1 MTNWSDQT
9 TLSEAAGPV
18 IEAYVDGS
26 CLNNGN
32 PDAVAAVGGVIQSDE
47 GRDPTEIHGQV
58 GLDTRATS
66 NLAEY
71 LAVIA
76 ALDRI
81 QDDHSTD
88 VVVCIYSDSQTVVR
102 QLRGSYRVGESL
114 AEVHQETRELLDE
127 FRDWRIEQRSESDA
141 PEIERADELAKAAAR
156 GEAR

>member
-1 MTNWSDQT
+1 MTDRSDQL
-9 TLSEAAGPV
+9 TLPEAAGPV

-26 CLNNGN
+26 CLNNGA
-32 PDAVAAVGGVIQSDE
+32 PDAVAAVGGVIRSDE

-58 GLDTRATS
+58 DPDTRATS

-81 QDDHSTD
+81 QDEHSTD
-88 VVVCIYSDSQTVVR
+88 VAVHLYSDSENVVR

-127 FRDWRIEQRSESDA
+127 FRDWRIEQQSESDA
-141 PEIERADELAKAAAR
+141 PEIRRADELAKAAAR
-156 GEAR
+156 GEPL